1 MHRKGKGA
9 QPQPDGST
17 HARKASPPVPI
28 SSLTPSP
35 TVPRVAGSSGGS
47 RTGAFVP
54 GSVGYALVS
63 AAVNAVLDRL
73 GFPGGADHVNSTMP
87 SPAPGRRESRPAA
100 DRGTSTS
107 TTSSQVSA
115 TDQFPASSLVDPAE
129 IADLLRNAEH
139 EGDLE
144 NDGEWGN
151 STAPYSDQNIPTP
164 FDNATPASR
173 FARPSLSVRYPSEAG
188 KPCVRS
194 SDTRDSG
201 VSRASAAAKRLVVDL
216 RPESPVEVSGA
227 VCARTTDTEGTS
239 LTASTHSQATK
250 EDEED
255 SSNYLPISAV
265 AELVY
270 CPRSFYYRMVEGA
283 EDENADLIEG
293 KLQEEKRAKRR
304 QFFAESRTQV
314 RSVRLVS
321 RRLGLVGIADAIEE
335 GDSVGLAPVEFKKGS
350 LGHHLSHDI
359 QVCLQAMALEE
370 MYDIVVPKGY
380 VYYAESRTRREVV
393 IDDDLR
399 TLAVRAVEDARRI
412 LESRDIPLP
421 AVDARC
427 GRCSLR
433 SRCMPCETSYLKGQ
447 PDAGSGGHVGA
458 QAGGRHGAH
467 SGDRSRG
474 PGIAPLGHPVPSYN
488 LGRIL
493 YVDASGAYLRCSGQ
507 RFVVC
512 AGDKVLKEVPAINV
526 DEILM
531 CGRANWTASAMHLA
545 LDRGVPITLMS
556 CNGRLLGRAVPPLS
570 KNGALRSA
578 QYRQF
583 SDERV
588 QLTLAR
594 QLVAAKIAN
603 MRTVLMRYRRSAG
616 RSSVAAGGTLLSK
629 DPTPVA
635 LAALGYPSQAQA
647 TEVSVPV
654 GALFGEVDR
663 AIDNLQNYVAD
674 AEVAQSMDSLRGVE
688 GNAARVYFRGLA
700 AFLRLRHQDAQRRG
714 REGGVE
720 DQAREAFAFND
731 RNRRPPRDPVNAML
745 SFGYAMLCSTVLN
758 CIDAIGLD
766 PYIGFYHTAKYA
778 RPCLALDLM
787 EEFRACL
794 VDTLVLTLV
803 NKRMVRVEDFDI
815 QPGGCFLAR
824 RGRAIMVAAYQAR
837 MQQEITHPIFNYRVS
852 YRRIIELQARLL
864 AKYISGELDRYY
876 PFLAR

>member
-1 MHRKGKGA
+1 MHRKGKGT
-9 QPQPDGST
+9 QLRPDGST
-17 HARKASPPVPI
+17 RARKASPPVPI
-28 SSLTPSP
+28 WSLIPSP

-54 GSVGYALVS
+54 GSIGYALVS

-73 GFPGGADHVNSTMP
+73 GFPGSASHVNSAMP
-87 SPAPGRRESRPAA
+87 SPAPRRRRSRPAA
-100 DRGTSTS
+100 DRGASTS
-107 TTSSQVSA
+107 TTSSSQVSA
-115 TDQFPASSLVDPAE
+115 TDQSLAHSLVDPSE
-129 IADLLRNAEH
+129 IADLLRDAEH
-139 EGDLE
+139 EGNLE
-144 NDGEWGN
+144 SDGEWW
-151 STAPYSDQNIPTP
+151 
-164 FDNATPASR
+164 
-173 FARPSLSVRYPSEAG
+173 
-188 KPCVRS
+188 KPGVRS
-194 SDTRDSG
+194 SDTRESG
-201 VSRASAAAKRLVVDL
+201 LSCASADAKRLVVDL
-216 RPESPVEVSGA
+216 EPESPVEVPST

-255 SSNYLPISAV
+255 SSNYIPISAV

-304 QFFAESRTQV
+304 EFCAEARTQV

-321 RRLGLVGIADAIEE
+321 KRLGLVGIADAIEKGGEE
-335 GDSVGLAPVEFKKGS
+335 GDGVGLAPVEFKKGS

-380 VYYAESRTRREVV
+380 VYYVESRTRREVV

-399 TLAVRAVEDARRI
+399 TLAVRAVEDARRV
-412 LESRDIPLP
+412 LESKDIPLP

-427 GRCSLR
+427 DKCSLR

-447 PDAGSGGHVGA
+447 PGMGSGGHVGA
-458 QAGGRHGAH
+458 QAGGRPGAH
-467 SGDRSRG
+467 TGDRFKG
-474 PGIAPLGHPVPSYN
+474 PGTAPPSHPVPSPN

-493 YVDASGAYLRCSGQ
+493 YIDTPGAYLRCSGQ

-512 AGDKVLKEVPAINV
+512 AGDNKVVREVPAINV

-556 CNGRLLGRAVPPLS
+556 RGGRLLGRAVPPLS
-570 KNGALRSA
+570 KNGAMRYA

-629 DPTPVA
+629 DATPMA
-635 LAALGYPSQAQA
+635 LAALGYASQAQA
-647 TEVSVPV
+647 PEASAPG

-663 AIDNLQNYVAD
+663 AIDSLRNHVAD
-674 AEVAQSMDSLRGVE
+674 AQVAQSMDSLRGVE
-688 GNAARVYFRGLA
+688 GNAARIYFRGLA
-700 AFLRLRHQDAQRRG
+700 AFLRPRHQDAQQGG
-714 REGGVE
+714 RQGGVE
-720 DQAREAFAFND
+720 GQALEAFAFND

-758 CIDAIGLD
+758 CIDAVGLD

-803 NKRMVRVEDFDI
+803 NKGMVRIEDFDT

-837 MQQEITHPIFNYRVS
+837 MQQEMMHPVFNYRVS
-852 YRRIIELQARLL
+852 YRRIIEMQARLL
-864 AKYISGELDRYY
+864 AKRVSGELDRYW
-876 PFLAR
+876 PFVIR